1 MCLVLAMF
9 PPLAVFLV
17 GACSQNTP
25 ATEDLE
31 THLQASDIPKK
42 VLKLAVGSD
51 PPRFVSN

>member
-1 MCLVLAMF
+1 MF

-17 GACSQNTP
+17 GACIQNTP

-31 THLQASDIPKK
+31 THLEASDIPRK